1 MVEAD
6 RKTWSADYDGIA
18 LITGCTILALVKN
31 VALVAAHEAALL
43 KSPARAARWPPSFSR
58 PQIYRRHRRRVWCP
72 LRGRTLPSYVG
83 FVGMVDL

>member
-31 VALVAAHEAALL
+31 VALVAAHGAALL
-43 KSPARAARWPPSFSR
+43 KSPARAPNG
-58 PQIYRRHRRRVWCP
+58 RRLSLGHRYTGDTEGACGALSVPEHCRLTWA
-72 LRGRTLPSYVG
+72 S
-83 FVGMVDL
+83 